1 MRRED
6 IQTRVLAKAGDLDA
20 RLKLGEAYLSGSAG
34 IARNI
39 SSGLGYLRPAL
50 TQAPR
55 QAAGCIARYLQLQEI
70 LQFQQ
75 LRVLELAA
83 EHDDVARIKL
93 ACWRL
98 VRAEREDALEL
109 LRRCG
114 GLAARLLQS
123 WGTQPT
129 MPRASEMLQALRPIQ
144 PMNLGD
150 VVVHEAGTALQSGRL
165 VQALAMLESLAD
177 TSEPVSAAAH
187 ELVVGAVRRAE
198 EGGVSLGGLSVSLVE
213 TSLDSCASAGHLY
226 ASFTLGRAL
235 AGLRCGA
242 LPFERLVAG
251 TQMRKAAALL
261 LRAADGG
268 LAPAWLDLYRIC
280 SDYRNSVSN
289 LLMARF
295 CLEKAAQMGMP
306 EAERRLGALE
316 LREAT
321 QIEEME
327 RAVALLFS
335 AARKDDALARTM
347 VQSLVLPVGGSEDV
361 AQAAI
366 RDVHRTAPMLAMRLR
381 LARCFGLTKLEALSV
396 NPASGRRPWGLVVGK
411 NPFVVKM
418 RLSEPRAI
426 PAVSAQA
433 LQCLE
438 QAAVMFGAGDTAVV
452 EGSPRARSLQQRRLF
467 ERLGLRDD
475 LFFSSATSQQRDVI
489 RVGTKWAQRQRET
502 LQLALAD

>member
-6 IQTRVLAKAGDLDA
+6 IQTRILAKGGDLDA
-20 RLKLGEAYLSGSAG
+20 RLKLGEAYLSGTAG

-39 SSGLGYLRPAL
+39 PSGLGYLRSAL
-50 TQAPR
+50 AQAPR
-55 QAAGCIARYLQLQEI
+55 QAASCIARHLQLQDI

-75 LRVLELAA
+75 LSVLELAA
-83 EHDDVARIKL
+83 ENDDVARIKL

-114 GLAARLLQS
+114 GLAAQLLQS
-123 WGTQPT
+123 WGTQST
-129 MPRASEMLQALRPIQ
+129 LQHAGAMLQALRPLQ
-144 PMNLGD
+144 PMNLGE
-150 VVVHEAGTALQSGRL
+150 VVVHEAGAALQAGRL
-165 VQALAMLESLAD
+165 VQALAILESLAD
-177 TSEPVSAAAH
+177 TQDVVPTAAH
-187 ELVVGAVRRAE
+187 ELVVAAVRRAK
-198 EGGVSLGGLSVSLVE
+198 EGGVALGGLPVGLIE
-213 TSLDSCASAGHLY
+213 AALDTCANAGHPY
-226 ASFTLGRAL
+226 AAFTLGRAL

-251 TQMRKAAALL
+251 TQLRKAAALL

-295 CLEKAAQMGMP
+295 CLEKAAQLGLA

-321 QIEEME
+321 QIQAME
-327 RAVALLFS
+327 RAVALLFN

-347 VQSLVLPVGGSEDV
+347 LQSLVLPVGGSEDA
-361 AQAAI
+361 AQSAL
-366 RDVHRTAPMLAMRLR
+366 REVHRAAPLLAMRLR
-381 LARCFGLTKLEALSV
+381 LARSFGLTKLEALSV

-426 PAVSAQA
+426 PAVSAHA

-438 QAAVMFGAGDTAVV
+438 QAAVMFGTGDAAVV

-467 ERLGLRDD
+467 ERLGLHDE

>member
-6 IQTRVLAKAGDLDA
+6 IQTRHLARGGDVDA
-20 RLKLGEAYLSGSAG
+20 RLKLGESYLCGSAG
-34 IARNI
+34 MARNI
-39 SSGLGYLRPAL
+39 SSGLGYLRPAMA
-50 TQAPR
+50 QAPR
-55 QAAGCIARYLQLQEI
+55 QAAVCIARHLQLQEI

-75 LRVLELAA
+75 LSTLELAA

-98 VRAEREDALEL
+98 VRAEREDALAL

-114 GLAARLLQS
+114 GLAAQLLRS
-123 WGTQPT
+123 WGAQSTP
-129 MPRASEMLQALRPIQ
+129 PRTGAMLQALRPIQ
-144 PMNLGD
+144 PLKLGE
-150 VVVHEAGTALQSGRL
+150 VVVHEAGKALQAGRL
-165 VQALAMLESLAD
+165 GQALAMLESLAD
-177 TSEPVSAAAH
+177 TSDVLTLATH
-187 ELVVGAVRRAE
+187 ELVVAAVRQAE
-198 EGGVSLGGLSVSLVE
+198 EGNVSLGGLPVGLVE
-213 TSLDSCASAGHLY
+213 AALDTCANAGHPY
-226 ASFTLGRAL
+226 AAFTLGRAL
-235 AGLRCGA
+235 AGLRCGV

-268 LAPAWLDLYRIC
+268 QVHAWLDLHRIC
-280 SDYRNSVSN
+280 SDYRSSVSN

-295 CLEKAAQMGMP
+295 CLEKAAQLGLT

-321 QIEEME
+321 QIDAME
-327 RAVALLFS
+327 RAVALLFN

-347 VQSLVLPVGGSEDV
+347 LQSLVLPVAGSEDA

-366 RDVHRTAPMLAMRLR
+366 REVHRATPMLAMRLR

-396 NPASGRRPWGLVVGK
+396 NPATGRRPWGLVVGK

-433 LQCLE
+433 LQSLE
-438 QAAVMFGAGDTAVV
+438 QAAAMFGAGDAAVV
-452 EGSPRARSLQQRRLF
+452 EGPARARSLQQRRLF
-467 ERLGLRDD
+467 ERLGLHDE
-475 LFFSSATSQQRDVI
+475 LFFSSATSQQREVI